1 MNGKN
6 ICILTEGGGDRGFGH
21 ITRCLSL
28 YQACKRKSVRAE
40 LIVNG
45 DDSVL
50 DLLKGAQY
58 VMLDWLS
65 ETKKL
70 KGMISSANIV
80 IVDSYLAGKG
90 LYDSLSEA
98 TRGQLVMM
106 DDYRRVNYPEG
117 IIVNPSI
124 CGEKFDYGK
133 RRSLLGEEYIVLREE
148 FCEVPEKKINEK
160 VGHILIT
167 CGGSNY
173 SDFIQQVQQN
183 LEEKFGVDCN
193 VISPVTGGVHAS
205 EMIDLMLKA
214 DICVS
219 GGGQTLYELA
229 RVGVPTVAICLADN
243 QKGNIEGLRD
253 EGVIEYAGSIDDEDL
268 MRGIE
273 CAIERLLPQK
283 EREKRSR
290 AGRSHV
296 DGWGA
301 ERIIENILSLGERTI
316 NIRCADSNDCHDL
329 WEWRNHPGTREWCF
343 DRQEI
348 KYEDH

>member
-1 MNGKN
+1 
-6 ICILTEGGGDRGFGH
+6 
-21 ITRCLSL
+21 
-28 YQACKRKSVRAE
+28 
-40 LIVNG
+40 
-45 DDSVL
+45 
-50 DLLKGAQY
+50 
-58 VMLDWLS
+58 
-65 ETKKL
+65 
-70 KGMISSANIV
+70 
-80 IVDSYLAGKG
+80 
-90 LYDSLSEA
+90 
-98 TRGQLVMM
+98 
-106 DDYRRVNYPEG
+106 
-117 IIVNPSI
+117 
-124 CGEKFDYGK
+124 
-133 RRSLLGEEYIVLREE
+133 EEYIVLREE

-348 KYEDH
+348 KYEDHEEWFKKKIGEKTSEIYIAENADGEKIGQVRFEKCPGEVIVSVNLNPSFFSRGVGNRIIKHATGVFLAENPEINEIMAKIKTDNVASKKAFKKAGYEFCKNTLECGGKTDVFKYERNVS

>member
-124 CGEKFDYGK
+124 CGEKFDYG
-133 RRSLLGEEYIVLREE
+133 
-148 FCEVPEKKINEK
+148 
-160 VGHILIT
+160 
-167 CGGSNY
+167 
-173 SDFIQQVQQN
+173 
-183 LEEKFGVDCN
+183 
-193 VISPVTGGVHAS
+193 
-205 EMIDLMLKA
+205 
-214 DICVS
+214 
-219 GGGQTLYELA
+219 
-229 RVGVPTVAICLADN
+229 
-243 QKGNIEGLRD
+243 
-253 EGVIEYAGSIDDEDL
+253 
-268 MRGIE
+268 
-273 CAIERLLPQK
+273 
-283 EREKRSR
+283 
-290 AGRSHV
+290 
-296 DGWGA
+296 
-301 ERIIENILSLGERTI
+301 
-316 NIRCADSNDCHDL
+316 
-329 WEWRNHPGTREWCF
+329 
-343 DRQEI
+343 
-348 KYEDH
+348 